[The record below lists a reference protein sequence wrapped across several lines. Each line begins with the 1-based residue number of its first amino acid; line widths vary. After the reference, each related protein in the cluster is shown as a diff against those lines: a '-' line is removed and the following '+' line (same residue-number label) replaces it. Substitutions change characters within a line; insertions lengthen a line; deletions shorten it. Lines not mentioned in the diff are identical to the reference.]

1 MATAGT
7 ALLLLSLA
15 LLPADAAPCGA
26 QRPDSSTA
34 SEFIWKYFTL
44 SLQMPEGELAALSVL
59 PRGGW
64 KSQSFC
70 CHHPVPPSPQLLG
83 TWLYLAGAAQFPQHQ
98 VEMLLI
104 DHAFLRLE
112 PGASRQQ
119 LLISHY
125 VAVGDQCFT
134 NNLTY
139 LEVSVGNATLVKDAK
154 TQQTEG
160 MLMNM
165 SSENLLLIQYQMQ
178 KDRTYLGQY
187 LYARNLS
194 ISTADREEFEHHVEC
209 LGLRAE
215 QIVRCVK

>member
-1 MATAGT
+1 MGP
-7 ALLLLSLA
+7 ALAAILALAA
-15 LLPADAAPCGA
+15 LLPADALPCGA
-26 QRPDSSTA
+26 QRPDSATA
-34 SEFIWKYFTL
+34 SK
-44 SLQMPEGELAALSVL
+44 L
-59 PRGGW
+59 P
-64 KSQSFC
+64 
-70 CHHPVPPSPQLLG
+70 G
-83 TWLYLAGAAQFPQHQ
+83 TWLYVAGAAQFPQHQ

-104 DHAFLRLE
+104 DHALLRLE
-112 PGASRQQ
+112 PGPGGQE
-119 LLISHY
+119 LLISHF

-139 LEVSVGNATLVKDAK
+139 LEVTAGNATLVKNAM

-178 KDRTYLGQY
+178 RERTYLGQY

-194 ISTADREEFEHHVEC
+194 ISTADREEFEQHAEC

-215 QIVRCVK
+215 QIVYAPWKTDVCQVKAAEGSSSPHPEPVAAATASPAPDTPRPGSAGN

>member
-1 MATAGT
+1 MGSAR
-7 ALLLLSLA
+7 LLLVLGLAA

-34 SEFIWKYFTL
+34 AK
-44 SLQMPEGELAALSVL
+44 
-59 PRGGW
+59 
-64 KSQSFC
+64 
-70 CHHPVPPSPQLLG
+70 LLG
-83 TWLYLAGAAQFPQHQ
+83 TWLYVAGAAQFPQHQ
-98 VEMLLI
+98 GEMLLI

-112 PGASRQQ
+112 PGASGQE
-119 LLISHY
+119 LLLSHY

-139 LEVSVGNATLVKDAK
+139 LEVTAGNATLVKDAK

-178 KDRTYLGQY
+178 KERTYLGQY
-187 LYARNLS
+187 LYARSLS
-194 ISTADREEFEHHVEC
+194 ISTADKEEFEQHVEC

-215 QIVRCVK
+215 QIVFAPWKTEVCQVKEAEGSDSPQAEAVAAVTAAPAPGTPWPGTAGN

>member
-1 MATAGT
+1 MAWAGT
-7 ALLLLSLA
+7 ALLLSLAA

-34 SEFIWKYFTL
+34 SE
-44 SLQMPEGELAALSVL
+44 
-59 PRGGW
+59 
-64 KSQSFC
+64 
-70 CHHPVPPSPQLLG
+70 LLG

-112 PGASRQQ
+112 PGASGQQ

-154 TQQTEG
+154 TQRTEG

-194 ISTADREEFEHHVEC
+194 ISTADREEFERHVEC

-215 QIVRCVK
+215 QIVFAPWKTEVCQVKAEGSSSSPQAEPVAAVTASPAPGAPWPGSAGN

>member
-1 MATAGT
+1 MGT
-7 ALLLLSLA
+7 AALLAVLGLAA
-15 LLPADAAPCGA
+15 LLPADAEPCAA
-26 QRPDSSTA
+26 QRPDSATA
-34 SEFIWKYFTL
+34 A
-44 SLQMPEGELAALSVL
+44 EL
-59 PRGGW
+59 P
-64 KSQSFC
+64 
-70 CHHPVPPSPQLLG
+70 G
-83 TWLYLAGAAQFPQHQ
+83 TWLYVAGAAQFPQHR

-104 DHAFLRLE
+104 DHALLRLE
-112 PGASRQQ
+112 PGASGQE
-119 LLISHY
+119 LLVSHF

-139 LEVSVGNATLVKDAK
+139 LEVTAGNATLVKHAK

-178 KDRTYLGQY
+178 RERTYLGQY

-194 ISTADREEFEHHVEC
+194 ISTADREEFQQHAEC

-215 QIVRCVK
+215 QIVYAPWKTEVCRVKAAEGSNSPHAEPVAAGTASPAPGTPWPGSAGN

>member
-1 MATAGT
+1 MGSAGLV
-7 ALLLLSLA
+7 AVLGLAA
-15 LLPADAAPCGA
+15 LLPAGAEPCAA
-26 QRPDSSTA
+26 QRPDSS
-34 SEFIWKYFTL
+34 
-44 SLQMPEGELAALSVL
+44 AAAQL
-59 PRGGW
+59 P
-64 KSQSFC
+64 
-70 CHHPVPPSPQLLG
+70 G
-83 TWLYLAGAAQFPQHQ
+83 TWLYVAGAAQFPQHR

-112 PGASRQQ
+112 PGASGQQ

-139 LEVSVGNATLVKDAK
+139 LEVAAGNATLVKHAK

-160 MLMNM
+160 MLMNV

-178 KDRTYLGQY
+178 RERTYLGQY

-194 ISTADREEFEHHVEC
+194 ISTAEREEFEQHAAC
-209 LGLRAE
+209 LGLGAE
-215 QIVRCVK
+215 QIVYAPWRTEVCRVKAAEGSNSPQPEPVAAATASPAAGTP